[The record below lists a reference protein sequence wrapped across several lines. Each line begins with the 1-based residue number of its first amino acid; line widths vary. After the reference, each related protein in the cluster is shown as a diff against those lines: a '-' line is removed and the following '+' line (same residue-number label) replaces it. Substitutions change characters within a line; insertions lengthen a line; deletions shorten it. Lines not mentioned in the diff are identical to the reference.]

1 MNKKKTTIKDIAKV
15 LNIHHTTVSRA
26 LRDHPDVNP
35 ATKNKVLEIAKE
47 LHYKPNIFAQN
58 LKKNKTNFIGVIVP
72 EIEHHFF
79 SSAISGIEK
88 VAYNQEYVI
97 LVCQSNES
105 FEREVLNMQ
114 ALMSSSVAGMV
125 VSISKMTRDTAHF
138 KEFINEGGHIVFFD
152 RVPGDIDANK
162 VVIDDYEGAFLATEH
177 LLERGRKKI
186 AHLAGAEGI
195 NITQERIRG
204 YRDALQSHG
213 IKFDPELVCHGGFSE
228 KEGIQSMRRL
238 LSRTKEIDAVFA
250 VNDPSAMGA
259 YKVIKDHGL
268 RIPDDIAVVGFSNNP
283 ITAVLTPPL
292 TTIEQRAYEIGEKAA
307 ELLLNQ
313 IKSDDSTTNYHT
325 VVLKPELII
334 RGSS

>member
-1 MNKKKTTIKDIAKV
+1 M
-15 LNIHHTTVSRA
+15 
-26 LRDHPDVNP
+26 
-35 ATKNKVLEIAKE
+35 
-47 LHYKPNIFAQN
+47 
-58 LKKNKTNFIGVIVP
+58 
-72 EIEHHFF
+72 
-79 SSAISGIEK
+79 
-88 VAYNQEYVI
+88 
-97 LVCQSNES
+97 
-105 FEREVLNMQ
+105 
-114 ALMSSSVAGMV
+114 
-125 VSISKMTRDTAHF
+125 
-138 KEFINEGGHIVFFD
+138 
-152 RVPGDIDANK
+152 
-162 VVIDDYEGAFLATEH
+162 
-177 LLERGRKKI
+177 
-186 AHLAGAEGI
+186 AGAEGI